1 MQPGS
6 PMTDQSDRG
15 GARPSDRAGIRR
27 VGRAAVSIA
36 ASLELTTIG
45 LLWFFGLVLAGTFYQ
60 IGHPIYETTAKFFY
74 AWFVFV
80 GPVPLPAG
88 QFVYAILG
96 VNLIVSMVTRIPLRW
111 SNVGLFVIHIGL
123 IAMVVGGLAGRF
135 SRSES
140 VLVLAEGET
149 GSYSQDLRKWDLVV
163 GPGAEER
170 HPLDAV
176 PAEIRGIRVGVV
188 SYIHDAVTS
197 RDGPEGIVNVRGA
210 RSIARAEPSRP
221 NPLPGAI
228 VKIGAETVLLFGGD
242 REPTTT
248 ASGLS
253 LRLDPAR
260 YPLPVEIRLDDFTA
274 EFFPRSN
281 TPKAFTST
289 VTVLANGSER
299 HAVITMNEPLRLR
312 DYTVFQLGYDS
323 GGAREVS
330 VFQVVRNPLRWTVYA
345 VSLVIAA
352 GLLLHL
358 AIRAGDVRRRRRV

>member
-1 MQPGS
+1 MQRSAPTTNRPDPES
-6 PMTDQSDRG
+6 
-15 GARPSDRAGIRR
+15 ARPSGHARFRR
-27 VGRAAVSIA
+27 VGRAVVSIA
-36 ASLELTTIG
+36 GSMELTTVG
-45 LLWFFGLVLAGTFYQ
+45 LLWFFALVLAGTFYQ
-60 IGHPIYETTAKFFY
+60 IGHPIYETTTTFFY
-74 AWFVFV
+74 SWFVFV

-88 QFVYAILG
+88 QFVYVILG

-123 IAMVVGGLAGRF
+123 IAMVVGGLAARF
-135 SRSES
+135 SRNES

-149 GSYSQDLRKWDLVV
+149 GSYSQDLQKWDLVV

-170 HPLDAV
+170 YPLDAV
-176 PAEIRGIRVGVV
+176 PTEIRGIRSGVA
-188 SYIHDAVTS
+188 SYVHDAVTS

-210 RSIARAEPSRP
+210 RSITRAEPGRP

-248 ASGLS
+248 ESGLS
-253 LRLDPAR
+253 LRLEPAR
-260 YPLPVEIRLDDFTA
+260 YPLPVDIRLDDFTA
-274 EFFPRSN
+274 EFFPRSD

-289 VTVLANGSER
+289 VTVLADGSER

-352 GLLLHL
+352 GLLIHL
-358 AIRAGDVRRRRRV
+358 AIRTADVRRRRRV